1 MAALFPRILAIAK
14 ATAQIFCARNTARK
28 KTVLLLEGEA
38 KPISELLV
46 RAGVERRHLGEALF
60 PSPRAIMSPKSAKVS
75 FFGDLWLSA
84 NPRQRHPKTATLQPF
99 WSKTAERNSQCE
111 ATTCAGKGWPAG
123 HYVYVA
129 ITYTYASLYVSSYL
143 YSIASERLISYM

>member
-1 MAALFPRILAIAK
+1 MHWPVGRRGRIIPPNPCHCEGHGTDFLCK
-14 ATAQIFCARNTARK
+14 KYCTQ

-99 WSKTAERNSQCE
+99 WSKTPERNSQCE
-111 ATTCAGKGWPAG
+111 ATTCDN
-123 HYVYVA
+123 
-129 ITYTYASLYVSSYL
+129 TYQHNSRSLTRSQRSSRQNRIGL
-143 YSIASERLISYM
+143 